1 MDAAGLSQSKAF
13 SQSVKISSNDHLC
26 AANELVALKVDL
38 VVTLARSENFIIF
51 FLPPVKYV
59 DLKYC
64 RLISYGFGANL
75 WFLLN
80 STFKIQDVAH
90 FVAFKWYKKCV
101 LIVWDFKKD

>member
-38 VVTLARSENFIIF
+38 VVTLAVRILLSF
-51 FLPPVKYV
+51 FFPLWNMYIWNIA
-59 DLKYC
+59 DC
-64 RLISYGFGANL
+64 ISYGFGANL

-80 STFKIQDVAH
+80 STFKIQEVAH
-90 FVAFKWYKKCV
+90 FVAFKW
-101 LIVWDFKKD
+101 